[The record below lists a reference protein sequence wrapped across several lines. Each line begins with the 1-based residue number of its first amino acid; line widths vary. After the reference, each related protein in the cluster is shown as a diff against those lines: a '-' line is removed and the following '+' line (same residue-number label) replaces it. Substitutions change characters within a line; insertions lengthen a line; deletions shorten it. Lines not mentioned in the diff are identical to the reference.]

1 LRARVFVAPIR
12 FGAGVKGKIGEA
24 LSYGLPV
31 VTTNIGAEGM
41 SLRDGEEALIADS
54 PQDFAAAVLRAYRD
68 EALWRRLSERGHAH
82 VRQHFS
88 PEAVGQVIND
98 SIKEALGERG
108 KGKGEREEQRVG
120 DSAHA

>member
-1 LRARVFVAPIR
+1 LTVAPLR

-54 PQDFAAAVLRAYRD
+54 PRDFAAAVLRAYRD
-68 EALWRRLSERGHAH
+68 EALWRRLSECGYAH

-108 KGKGEREEQRVG
+108 KGKEESEEQRVG